1 MSSRYRYR
9 RNFNNYSRRI
19 GASRRR
25 PFSSGSSSLVKRAR
39 GNMRA
44 ANNQNDVSNVVINLM
59 HTVYAG
65 TSAYFENHD
74 AEDEA
79 FAHDYPDADTLHHIG
94 TCAVNIYDLLMKS
107 DFFSS
112 YSGMYDQFRINSI
125 KVKVTPV
132 QWSVFDQSRSTSNL
146 IARGSKYNPS
156 TEAVQS
162 IRIPSANDYV
172 VNPDFNPDEEED
184 SMNPRFIV
192 PGIDVRE
199 YNENDP
205 SGLDPQ
211 NPPVR
216 LIHKYSYVPIPQPK
230 NTPFLNAFPDDIK
243 YIANIRAGAGNLG
256 NGGDGTF
263 VDGIITALTQSKSNQ
278 IPIETFEKE
287 SYQYPQALTVVTAW
301 DRTGLNE
308 AQLDLIENGE
318 IFWPVND
325 STGEA
330 SRVDVDDVLNNERYV
345 VCTIGDDI
353 SSYSSAS
360 TKQLVGGASFNL
372 TRYLYPSSQQEK
384 STYYSTSSLIDQQ
397 NKNDIGGTHYLYRLV
412 ENGWNKDTLT
422 NLYESAV
429 VPFKPTFLLG
439 ILGHNEVSADNFEYT
454 NTANERIKDIKT
466 FQMIKPVKFN
476 LEFDIGVTF
485 RGLRKVQVV

>member
-9 RNFNNYSRRI
+9 RNYNNYARRI

-25 PFSSGSSSLVKRAR
+25 PFSSGSNSLVKRAR

-74 AEDEA
+74 AEAYVDD
-79 FAHDYPDADTLHHIG
+79 FPDSEHLHHIG

-132 QWSVFDQSRSTSNL
+132 QWSVFDQSRSSNNL
-146 IARGSKYNPS
+146 VALGSKYNASVENIQS
-156 TEAVQS
+156 T
-162 IRIPSANDYV
+162 RIPSPDEYV
-172 VNPDFNPDEEED
+172 INPEFNPDEQESE
-184 SMNPRFIV
+184 MNPRYIV
-192 PGIDVRE
+192 PGIDVKE
-199 YNENDP
+199 YLENEPN
-205 SGLDPQ
+205 GQ
-211 NPPVR
+211 NEPVR
-216 LIHKYSYVPIPQPK
+216 VLHKYSYVLRPHGPDAP
-230 NTPFLNAFPDDIK
+230 NTPFLQQFPDDIK
-243 YIANIRAGAGNLG
+243 YIVNVRSGPN
-256 NGGDGTF
+256 NRQDGGDGTF
-263 VDGIITALTQSKSNQ
+263 PEGIITGLTQSKSNQ
-278 IPIETFEKE
+278 IPIETFAKE
-287 SYQYPQALTVVTAW
+287 SYQYPQALTIVTAW

-308 AQLDLIENGE
+308 AQIDLIEPGE
-318 IFWPVND
+318 TFWPIND

-330 SRVDVDDVLNNERYV
+330 SRVDLLDEENIEERYI

-384 STYYSTSSLIDQQ
+384 STYYSTSSLIEQQ
-397 NKNDIGGTHYLYRLV
+397 NKDDVGGSHYIYKLV
-412 ENGWNKDTLT
+412 ENGWSKDTLT

-439 ILGHNEVSADNFEYT
+439 ILGHNEVDADNFEYT
-454 NTANERIKDIKT
+454 NQAGDRVNDIKT